1 MFYDSG
7 RNSGRQ
13 PSFFKNIWL
22 ALYFINLQFITM
34 LEKLFGFNP
43 KKSTVRTEIMAGIT
57 TFLTMAYILAVNPNI
72 LGETGMDKGALFTT
86 TVLMSALPTIFMA
99 LYAKLPLALAPGM
112 GLNAFFAYTVCLI
125 MGYSWQ
131 FALTAVFLEGLVF
144 LLLTVTNLREK
155 IVDVI
160 PPALKTAISAGIGL
174 YIAFIGLKNA
184 EVIVDNPATLVSLG
198 KLTSGSGLLGVI
210 GIAITSI
217 LLVRNVKG
225 ALLIGILATTLIG
238 IPMGITQLDG
248 FFSTPPTIEPIFLK
262 FEWSQV
268 CTAEMAT
275 IVFTLLFVDL
285 FDCIGTVIGV
295 TTRANMIDADGK
307 IPGLKKVFMVDSVS
321 TAAGAMMGTSTVA
334 VYVESAAG
342 VNEGGRTGLTSF
354 TTGCCFLL
362 ALFFAPFF
370 LAIPAAATA
379 PVLVLVG
386 LMMMSNIW
394 KVDFFDYK
402 ESIPAFICMIFMP
415 LAYSISDGILLGHLA
430 YVIINFFSGNRKSL
444 TPGMY
449 VLAVIFVLKFILH

>member
-1 MFYDSG
+1 
-7 RNSGRQ
+7 
-13 PSFFKNIWL
+13 
-22 ALYFINLQFITM
+22 M

-43 KKSTVRTEIMAGIT
+43 KETTVRTEIMAGIT
-57 TFLTMAYILAVNPNI
+57 TFLTMAYILAVNPSI

-131 FALTAVFLEGLVF
+131 FALTAVFLEGLAF
-144 LLLTVTNLREK
+144 ILLTVTNLREK
-155 IVDVI
+155 IVEVI

-198 KLTSGSGLLGVI
+198 KLTSGSGLLGII
-210 GIAITSI
+210 GIGLTSI
-217 LLVRNVKG
+217 LLVRNIKG
-225 ALLIGILATTLIG
+225 ALLIGILATTIIG
-238 IPMGITQLDG
+238 IPMGITNLDG
-248 FFSTPPTIEPIFLK
+248 VFSIPPSIEPIFMK
-262 FEWSQV
+262 FEWD
-268 CTAEMAT
+268 TIFTTEMAT

-295 TTRANMIDADGK
+295 TTRANMIDEDGK
-307 IPGLKKVFMVDSVS
+307 IPNLKKVFMVDSLS
-321 TAAGAMMGTSTVA
+321 TTAGAAMGTSTVA

-342 VNEGGRTGLTSF
+342 VNEGGRSGLTAF
-354 TTGCCFLL
+354 VTGACFLL

-394 KVDFFDYK
+394 KIDFFDYK

-415 LAYSISDGILLGHLA
+415 LAYSISDGILLGHLS
-430 YVIINFFSGNRKSL
+430 YVIINLLSGNRKSL
-444 TPGMY
+444 TTGMY
-449 VLAVIFVLKFILH
+449 ILAAIFLLKFIIQ

>member
-1 MFYDSG
+1 
-7 RNSGRQ
+7 
-13 PSFFKNIWL
+13 
-22 ALYFINLQFITM
+22 M

-43 KKSTVRTEIMAGIT
+43 KETTVRTEIMAGIT
-57 TFLTMAYILAVNPNI
+57 TFLTMAYILAVNPSI

-131 FALTAVFLEGLVF
+131 FALTAVFLEGLAF
-144 LLLTVTNLREK
+144 ILLTVTNLREK
-155 IVDVI
+155 IVEVI

-198 KLTSGSGLLGVI
+198 KLTSGSGLLGII
-210 GIAITSI
+210 GIGLTSI
-217 LLVRNVKG
+217 LLVRNIKG
-225 ALLIGILATTLIG
+225 ALLIGILATTIIG
-238 IPMGITQLDG
+238 IPMGITNLDG
-248 FFSTPPTIEPIFLK
+248 VFSIPPSIEPIFMK
-262 FEWSQV
+262 FEWDNIF
-268 CTAEMAT
+268 TAEMAT

-295 TTRANMIDADGK
+295 TTRANMIDEDGK
-307 IPGLKKVFMVDSVS
+307 IPNLKKVFMVDSLS
-321 TAAGAMMGTSTVA
+321 TAAGAAMGTSTVA

-342 VNEGGRTGLTSF
+342 VNEGGRSGLTAF
-354 TTGCCFLL
+354 VTGACFLL

-394 KVDFFDYK
+394 KIDFFDYK

-415 LAYSISDGILLGHLA
+415 LAYSISDGILLGHLS
-430 YVIINFFSGNRKSL
+430 YVIINLLSGNRKSL
-444 TPGMY
+444 TTGMY
-449 VLAVIFVLKFILH
+449 ILAAIFLLKFIIQ

>member
-1 MFYDSG
+1 MF
-7 RNSGRQ
+7 
-13 PSFFKNIWL
+13 
-22 ALYFINLQFITM
+22 
-34 LEKLFGFNP
+34 EKLFGFNP
-43 KKSTVRTEIMAGIT
+43 KETTVRTEIMAGIT

-86 TVLMSALPTIFMA
+86 TVIMSAIPTIFMG

-112 GLNAFFAYTVCLI
+112 GLNAFFAYTICLI

-131 FALTAVFLEGLVF
+131 FALTAVFLEGLAF
-144 LLLTVTNLREK
+144 ILLTVTNLREK

-160 PPALKTAISAGIGL
+160 PDALKTAISAGIGL

-198 KLTSGSGLLGVI
+198 HLTSGSGLLAII
-210 GIAITSI
+210 GIVLTSV
-217 LLVRNVKG
+217 LLVKNVKG

-238 IPMGITQLDG
+238 IPMGITNLDG
-248 FFSTPPTIEPIFLK
+248 FFSTPPSIEPIFMK
-262 FEWSQV
+262 FEWSNIF
-268 CTAEMAT
+268 TAEMAT

-295 TTRANMIDADGK
+295 TTRAGMVGEDGK
-307 IPGLKKVFMVDSVS
+307 IPHLKKVFMVDSLS
-321 TAAGAMMGTSTVA
+321 TAAGAAMGTSTGA

-342 VNEGGRTGLTSF
+342 VNEGGRSGLTAF
-354 TTGCCFLL
+354 TTGICFLI

-394 KVDFFDYK
+394 KIDFFDYK
-402 ESIPAFICMIFMP
+402 ESIPAFICMLFMP
-415 LAYSISDGILLGHLA
+415 LAYSISDGILLGHLT
-430 YVIINFFSGNRKSL
+430 YVIVNLLSGNRKNL
-444 TPGMY
+444 TTGMY
-449 VLAVIFVLKFILH
+449 VLAVIFLLKFILQ

>member
-1 MFYDSG
+1 
-7 RNSGRQ
+7 
-13 PSFFKNIWL
+13 
-22 ALYFINLQFITM
+22 M

-43 KKSTVRTEIMAGIT
+43 KETTVRTEIMAGIT

-131 FALTAVFLEGLVF
+131 FALTAVFLEGLAF
-144 LLLTVTNLREK
+144 ILLTVTNLREK
-155 IVDVI
+155 IVEVI

-210 GIAITSI
+210 GIGLTSI

-238 IPMGITQLDG
+238 IPMGITNIDG
-248 FFSTPPTIEPIFLK
+248 IFSIPPSIEPIFMK
-262 FEWSQV
+262 FEWSNIF
-268 CTAEMAT
+268 TAEMAT

-295 TTRANMIDADGK
+295 TTRANMIGDDGK
-307 IPGLKKVFMVDSVS
+307 IPNLKKVFMVDSLS
-321 TAAGAMMGTSTVA
+321 TAAGAAMGTSTVA

-342 VNEGGRTGLTSF
+342 VNEGGRSGLTAF
-354 TTGCCFLL
+354 TTGICFLL

-394 KVDFFDYK
+394 KIDFFDYK

-415 LAYSISDGILLGHLA
+415 LAYSISDGILLGHLC
-430 YVIINFFSGNRKSL
+430 YVIINLLSGNRKNL
-444 TPGMY
+444 TTGMY
-449 VLAVIFVLKFILH
+449 VLAAIFLLKFILQ

>member
-1 MFYDSG
+1 M
-7 RNSGRQ
+7 
-13 PSFFKNIWL
+13 
-22 ALYFINLQFITM
+22 LQ
-34 LEKLFGFNP
+34 KLFGFNP
-43 KKSTVRTEIMAGIT
+43 KETTVKTEIMAGIT

-86 TVLMSALPTIFMA
+86 TVIMSAIPTIFMG

-112 GLNAFFAYTVCLI
+112 GLNAFFAYTICLI

-131 FALTAVFLEGLVF
+131 FALTAVFLEGLAF
-144 LLLTVTNLREK
+144 ILLTVTNLREK

-160 PPALKTAISAGIGL
+160 PDGLKTAISAGIGL

-198 KLTSGSGLLGVI
+198 HLTSGSGLLAII
-210 GIAITSI
+210 GIVLTSV
-217 LLVRNVKG
+217 LLVKNVKG
-225 ALLIGILATTLIG
+225 ALLFGILATTLIG
-238 IPMGITQLDG
+238 IPMGITNLDG
-248 FFSTPPTIEPIFLK
+248 FSSIPPSIEPIFMK
-262 FEWSQV
+262 FEWSNIF
-268 CTAEMAT
+268 TAEMAT

-295 TTRANMIDADGK
+295 TTRAGMVGEDGK
-307 IPGLKKVFMVDSVS
+307 IPHLKKVFMVDSLS
-321 TAAGAMMGTSTVA
+321 TAAGAAMGTSTVA

-342 VNEGGRTGLTSF
+342 VNEGGRSGLTAF
-354 TTGCCFLL
+354 TTGICFLI

-394 KVDFFDYK
+394 KIDFFDYK
-402 ESIPAFICMIFMP
+402 ESIPAFICMLFMP
-415 LAYSISDGILLGHLA
+415 LAYSISDGILLGHLT
-430 YVIINFFSGNRKSL
+430 YVIVNLLSGNRKNL
-444 TPGMY
+444 TTGMY
-449 VLAVIFVLKFILH
+449 ILAVIFLLKFILQ

>member
-1 MFYDSG
+1 
-7 RNSGRQ
+7 
-13 PSFFKNIWL
+13 
-22 ALYFINLQFITM
+22 M

-43 KKSTVRTEIMAGIT
+43 KETSVRTEIMAGIT

-86 TVLMSALPTIFMA
+86 TVLMAALPTIFMG

-131 FALTAVFLEGLVF
+131 FALTAVFLEGLAF
-144 LLLTVTNLREK
+144 ILLTVTNLREK

-160 PPALKTAISAGIGL
+160 PSALKTAISAGIGL

-198 KLTSGSGLLGVI
+198 KLTSGSGLLGII
-210 GIAITSI
+210 GIGLTSI

-238 IPMGITQLDG
+238 IPMGITNLDG
-248 FFSTPPTIEPIFLK
+248 IFSTPPSIEPIFMK
-262 FEWSQV
+262 FEWKNIF
-268 CTAEMAT
+268 TAEMAT

-295 TTRANMIDADGK
+295 TTRANMIGEDGK
-307 IPGLKKVFMVDSVS
+307 IPNLKKVFMVDSLS
-321 TAAGAMMGTSTVA
+321 TAAGAAMGTSTVA

-342 VNEGGRTGLTSF
+342 VHEGGRSGLTAF
-354 TTGCCFLL
+354 TTGICFLV

-394 KVDFFDYK
+394 KIDFFDYK

-415 LAYSISDGILLGHLA
+415 LAYSISDGILLGHLS
-430 YVIINFFSGNRKSL
+430 YVIINLLSGNRKNL
-444 TPGMY
+444 TTGMY
-449 VLAVIFVLKFILH
+449 ILAAIFLLKFILQ

>member
-43 KKSTVRTEIMAGIT
+43 KETTIRTEIMAGVT
-57 TFLTMAYILAVNPNI
+57 TFLTMAYILAVNPSI

-198 KLTSGSGLLGVI
+198 KLTSGSGLLGII
-210 GIAITSI
+210 GIAITSV

-238 IPMGITQLDG
+238 IPMGITQLNG
-248 FFSTPPTIEPIFLK
+248 FFSVPPTIEPIFLK